1 MTSPDDRTGVPASV
15 LPDTEAAAALGDELP
30 EHGPWDHLAIALDV
44 DDVVVALRLATDLQ
58 PWFRVAKVGLELFSS
73 AGPEVVGSLVDLG
86 YDVFCDLKLHDIPTT
101 VGRAAR
107 VIGSLGASYLTVH
120 TAGGVDMVRAGNEGF
135 LEGAAN
141 AGLPHP
147 TLLGVTVLTS
157 DPDASQLRSRLQVAI
172 DAGCEGVV
180 CAATDLAEV
189 LAAAPG
195 IVTVV
200 PGIRPEGTAVDDQAR
215 VATPREA
222 IEAGADLLVIGR
234 AVTAADD
241 PAAAAAAIVDS
252 MR

>member
-1 MTSPDDRTGVPASV
+1 MTSPDETSSLEDV
-15 LPDTEAAAALGDELP
+15 P

-44 DDVVVALRLATDLQ
+44 DDVVVALRLAGELQ

-73 AGPEVVGSLVDLG
+73 AGPEVIGSLVDLG

-101 VGRAAR
+101 VERAAK

-120 TAGGVDMVRAGNEGF
+120 TAGGLDMVRGGNEGF

-141 AGLPHP
+141 AGLPAP

-157 DPDASQLRSRLQVAI
+157 DPDASLLRPRLEVAV

-195 IVTVV
+195 MVTVV
-200 PGIRPEGTAVDDQAR
+200 PGIRPAGSAVDDQAR
-215 VATPREA
+215 VATPRDA

-234 AVTAADD
+234 AVTRADD
-241 PAAAAAAIVDS
+241 PAAAAAAIVES
-252 MR
+252 LS

>member
-1 MTSPDDRTGVPASV
+1 MSEPDDPGATAAV
-15 LPDTEAAAALGDELP
+15 DTLALDDLP
-30 EHGPWDHLAIALDV
+30 EQGPWDHLAIALDV
-44 DDVVVALRLATDLQ
+44 DDVVVALRLAQELQ

-73 AGPEVVGSLVDLG
+73 AGPEVIGSLTDLG

-101 VGRAAR
+101 VSKAAR

-120 TAGGVDMVRAGNEGF
+120 TAGGLDMVRGANEAF
-135 LEGAAN
+135 LEGATS
-141 AGLPHP
+141 AGLPAP

-157 DPDASQLRSRLQVAI
+157 DPDASQLRPRLQVAL

-180 CAATDLAEV
+180 CAAPDLAEV
-189 LAAAPG
+189 LAVGPEL
-195 IVTVV
+195 VTVV
-200 PGIRPEGTAVDDQAR
+200 PGIRPAGTAVDDQAR

-241 PAAAAAAIVDS
+241 PTAAAAAIVDS
-252 MR
+252 LR